1 MAAHFLHCM
10 SMAVPA
16 PWRGRLSCVALTAAC
31 ALRPP
36 SAVRLKRPQPIR
48 PTPAPAI
55 CRPRHRRAVARAAG
69 AGASAPSFD
78 NRAVPLDP
86 TPCDLRPAE
95 PGQDS
100 AVQPPLARPRK
111 TAPRSPAWA
120 PRCPA
125 MAAVTPRPA
134 ALGCGQGA
142 ARTAAGICAGPGERR
157 HPRGPV
163 MVYSGSRGAR
173 APGFPRSA
181 DKAGCATATRT
192 GSTATPAARPWR
204 SAT

>member
-1 MAAHFLHCM
+1 MAARIFYTACHGR
-10 SMAVPA
+10 SA
-16 PWRGRLSCVALTAAC
+16 PWRGRLSCRADGG
-31 ALRPP
+31 LRLP
-36 SAVRLKRPQPIR
+36 L
-48 PTPAPAI
+48 APAVGG
-55 CRPRHRRAVARAAG
+55 PLEAPSTYPPYAG
-69 AGASAPSFD
+69 APQYAARGIGALSPVQPVPVRPAPSFD

-134 ALGCGQGA
+134 APLGCGQ
-142 ARTAAGICAGPGERR
+142 E
-157 HPRGPV
+157 
-163 MVYSGSRGAR
+163 
-173 APGFPRSA
+173 APPEPPPEYALDLESA
-181 DKAGCATATRT
+181 DI
-192 GSTATPAARPWR
+192 PAAR
-204 SAT
+204 